1 MELKH
6 MVLVHPIGEHPGL
19 PFWMFLFN
27 LNFKKGKILKTIN
40 GIKSFL
46 ISPVNEMI
54 FLFVENIWDE
64 GIELSGL
71 PVKWKRPSVIWPN
84 FFKDG
89 FFSVTAEV
97 RLELMA
103 PKISKSPFFLIM
115 LCHLVFSQSLTCW
128 SLPPWDD
135 QFWEGLQKFLPT
147 ASPFLHPVTK
157 LLHQ

>member
-40 GIKSFL
+40 GIKSFDQ
-46 ISPVNEMI
+46 SCK
-54 FLFVENIWDE
+54 WDDFSFC
-64 GIELSGL
+64 GKHLRWRNYELSGL
-71 PVKWKRPSVIWPN
+71 HVKWKRPSVIWPN

-103 PKISKSPFFLIM
+103 PKISKSPFFLII
-115 LCHLVFSQSLTCW
+115 LCHLVFRQSLTCW

-147 ASPFLHPVTK
+147 ASPFLPPVTK